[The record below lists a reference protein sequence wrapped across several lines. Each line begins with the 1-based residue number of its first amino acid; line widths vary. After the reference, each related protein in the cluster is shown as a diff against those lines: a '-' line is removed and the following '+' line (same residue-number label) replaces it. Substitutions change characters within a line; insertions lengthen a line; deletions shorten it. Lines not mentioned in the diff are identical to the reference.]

1 MSANVLILVGLG
13 NPGAKYARH
22 RHNVGFLAV
31 DAIADAYGF
40 GPAKSKFQGE
50 VREGFLD
57 GPAGRRK
64 AIILKPQTY
73 MNDSGQSAGEAA
85 RFYKSELADIIV
97 FHDEL
102 DLVAGKI
109 KVKAGGGN
117 AGHNGLR
124 SLDAHLG
131 PDYRRVRI
139 GIGHP
144 GEKTRVTGHVLG
156 DFAKADAEWLDPL
169 LAAMA
174 AAAPALIE
182 SDARF
187 TTDLALR
194 LTPKAEK
201 KAPPGEPAPAP
212 EIKDR
217 PQQAGSDNQPSAP
230 ANPFAQALNKLFPRK
245 D

>member
-31 DAIADAYGF
+31 DAIADKHGF
-40 GPAKSKFQGE
+40 SPARAKFQAE
-50 VREGFLD
+50 IREGVLES
-57 GPAGRRK
+57 PAGRRK
-64 AIILKPQTY
+64 AIVLKPQTY
-73 MNDSGQSAGEAA
+73 MNDSGQSVGEAA
-85 RFYKSELADIIV
+85 RFYKAELADIIV

-102 DLVAGKI
+102 DLAAGKI
-109 KVKAGGGN
+109 KVKTGGGN

-144 GEKTRVTGHVLG
+144 GDKSRVTGHVLG
-156 DFAKADAEWLDPL
+156 DFAKADGEWLDPL

-174 AAAPALIE
+174 AAAPALVE
-182 SDARF
+182 SDSRF
-187 TTDLALR
+187 TTDLALK
-194 LTPKAEK
+194 LAPKVEK
-201 KAPPGEPAPAP
+201 KPAERAAESDDRPPIAPAAGK
-212 EIKDR
+212 KDE
-217 PQQAGSDNQPSAP
+217 P
-230 ANPFAQALNKLFPRK
+230 ANPFAQALSKIFPRK